1 MAKHRRQNRTWEQSL
16 SIEDFLAATALVTSL
31 FDKEFDSVMLSADAT
46 LTDVE
51 VKAITIDEL
60 REDLRGVSDDEVSH
74 LELCVTA
81 SGAKAILT
89 SDLRKTAPQTGQGTA
104 LRTAGSDATRVI
116 GLHGQIEGAITRRL
130 DQVGAR
136 TLTPIDSKT
145 GGITIG
151 SIGGS
156 VGLIAG
162 RDVAPSGGEVQRG
175 SLAVTAEASSGA
187 SGAIRSAEQR
197 RKSRWWN
204 SRWLVAVVGGAVAIL
219 VAAGVLALLNLI

>member
-1 MAKHRRQNRTWEQSL
+1 MAKHHRQDRTWERPL
-16 SIEDFLAATALVTSL
+16 SIEGFLEATTFAASL
-31 FDKEFDSVMLSADAT
+31 FDKEFDSVTLSADAT

-51 VKAITIDEL
+51 VKATTIDEL
-60 REDLRGVSDDEVSH
+60 REDLRGVSDNEVSH

-89 SDLRKTAPQTGQGTA
+89 SDLRKTVPRARRGTT

-116 GLHGQIEGAITRRL
+116 GLHGQIEGAITRHL
-130 DQVGAR
+130 DQFEAN
-136 TLTPIDSKT
+136 TSTPIDSEI

-156 VGLIAG
+156 VGFI
-162 RDVAPSGGEVQRG
+162 SGGD
-175 SLAVTAEASSGA
+175 VTASGEGEHGGNFTVNAEASSGTSA
-187 SGAIRSAEQR
+187 TIRSAEQR
-197 RKSRWWN
+197 RSRWWN
-204 SRWLVAVVGGAVAIL
+204 SRWLVAVVGGTVAIL